1 MDVKVEQRRDRRNRR
16 ELDARKGKEGES
28 EREAAEIRARR
39 GNEKI
44 PGSREAAT
52 RWEELER
59 TGRKERERRGRK
71 RRETRRQRGRGD
83 PWRSL
88 YRTVERN
95 GESQDGKRRTRRGG
109 RLPWR
114 ESMRCGENWRELERT
129 GRKEGE
135 GRKAKGE
142 ETSRQRDPSGPGDVY
157 PGDPGP

>member
-44 PGSREAAT
+44 PGSREWGT
-52 RWEELER
+52 KW
-59 TGRKERERRGRK
+59 G
-71 RRETRRQRGRGD
+71 
-83 PWRSL
+83 
-88 YRTVERN
+88 
-95 GESQDGKRRTRRGG
+95 
-109 RLPWR
+109 
-114 ESMRCGENWRELERT
+114 ELERT